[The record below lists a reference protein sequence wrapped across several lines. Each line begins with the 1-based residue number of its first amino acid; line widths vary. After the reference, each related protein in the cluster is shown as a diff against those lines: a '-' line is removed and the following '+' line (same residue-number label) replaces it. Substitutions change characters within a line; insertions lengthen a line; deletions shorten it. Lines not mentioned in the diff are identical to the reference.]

1 MLITLFGLV
10 ASLSLQQVPLAAQG
24 NEPYFAKGNFQQMD
38 QHGSAVPRIRALC
51 RTVAPLSVRALED
64 AQDRLASAASRSPS
78 DTTQAT
84 LGCIR
89 ATLFAKDALGREG
102 PGMLPGVS
110 WAAGAV
116 VALMQQLEQ
125 RPDDALAAELL
136 GVVTQEALPSQHP
149 AFREPAR
156 LRGQLDITD
165 LPTIAAMLYQ
175 AVRLGARSPGLLRS
189 CASLMIDIGD
199 HVTAHDCSMLALAA
213 GHDSTW
219 HLLRMA
225 RLAFTSADTTSGLA
239 FIDGAARASHD
250 SAARAE
256 LGWHLVPDWPANKG
270 AIDAGALN
278 PGNRHIQIVGDR
290 LTTAELAEWFELP
303 SHDVAAWIRKA
314 MEARLP
320 IQHTE
325 GYNRLHRLAPSTLT
339 AMWRS
344 GSLLTRNFI
353 AHFWYISY
361 AGGTFRHC
369 YRDLDRSSC
378 ATLPNPDGSH
388 HLRMVA
394 RVAHLWD
401 PLTGRPS
408 DLLTYAVPT
417 SDLLPTSDGPDRS
430 ATLAVDFRR
439 WMIGGGSTDTV
450 FSRQIGLS
458 PGDQS
463 GGAYLGFEMVP
474 GSGFSS
480 WSVMATQVGLLRRGG
495 LYADRPPDP
504 PGSGLQLSDLI
515 IGVGD
520 GPLTWN
526 SGTRKVPLT
535 PMQVLGREDP
545 LQLYYQ
551 VKNDGEQVPVKVGI
565 VVRRLVDGVPAE
577 GQVSQ
582 ITFDAVF
589 GSGIIEAQREVGL
602 SNLAS
607 GSYELALVL
616 SDAQGIVARRAITL
630 TVQ

>member
-24 NEPYFAKGNFQQMD
+24 DEPYFANGYFQQID
-38 QHGSAVPRIRALC
+38 RHGSAVPRIHALC
-51 RTVAPLSVRALED
+51 GNVAPLSVRSLED
-64 AQDRLASAASRSPS
+64 WQDRLASAASRSLL
-78 DTTQAT
+78 DTTLAT
-84 LGCIR
+84 LGCVR
-89 ATLFAKDALGREG
+89 ATLFAKDAPGREG

-116 VALMQQLEQ
+116 AALMQQLEQ
-125 RPDDALAAELL
+125 QPDDARAAELL
-136 GVVTQEALPSQHP
+136 GVVTQEALPSQYP

-156 LRGQLDITD
+156 LRGRLGITD
-165 LPTIAAMLYQ
+165 LPTIAAMLYH
-175 AVRLGARSPGLLRS
+175 AIRLEARSPGLLRS
-189 CASLMIDIGD
+189 CASLMIDID
-199 HVTAHDCSMLALAA
+199 DYVTAHDCSMLALAA
-213 GHDSTW
+213 GYDSTW
-219 HLLRMA
+219 HFLRLA
-225 RLAFTSADTTSGLA
+225 RLAFTRADTTSGLA
-239 FIDGAARASHD
+239 FIEAAALASHD
-250 SAARAE
+250 SATRAE
-256 LGWHLVPDWPANKG
+256 LGWHLEPG
-270 AIDAGALN
+270 AAENSVAIEAGALN
-278 PGNRHIQIVGDR
+278 PAGREGRNPGDLMTPAER
-290 LTTAELAEWFELP
+290 TAWFGLP
-303 SHDVAAWIRKA
+303 SSEVPGWIRKA

-339 AMWRS
+339 AMWQR
-344 GSLLTRNFI
+344 GSLLTRNFLE
-353 AHFWYISY
+353 HFWYTSY
-361 AGGTFRHC
+361 AGGTFRPC
-369 YRDLDRSSC
+369 VRLLDNISC
-378 ATLPNPDGSH
+378 APQSNPDARH
-388 HLRMVA
+388 HLRVVA

-417 SDLLPTSDGPDRS
+417 ADLLPTSDGPDRS

-439 WMIGGGSTDTV
+439 WTLGGASTDTV
-450 FSRQIGLS
+450 FRRQIGLS
-458 PGDQS
+458 PGDQG
-463 GGAYLGFEMVP
+463 GGAYLGFEVVP

-480 WSVMATQVGLLRRGG
+480 WSVMATQMGLLRRGG

-504 PGSGLQLSDLI
+504 PGSTLQLSDLV

-565 VVRRLVDGVPAE
+565 EVRRLVDGVPSE

-582 ITFDAVF
+582 ISFDAEF
-589 GSGIIEAQREVGL
+589 PSGITEAQREVGL
-602 SNLAS
+602 AQLAS